1 MGLPEG
7 YSREYLKKNIAKGKR
22 PNGESSNQQLNNE
35 KN

>member
-22 PNGESSNQQLNNE
+22 PNVESFQQLNNE
-35 KN
+35 KD